1 MSDFM
6 PPKGAYLYFRKFQNR
21 HQSSKRKLPHVTYP
35 PQGVG
40 HYGHMKT
47 LTAFDA
53 IHPRRSQR
61 GIVTWPRK
69 KKIFDGKFEN
79 DTRLFGNRLTG

>member
-1 MSDFM
+1 M
-6 PPKGAYLYFRKFQNR
+6 
-21 HQSSKRKLPHVTYP
+21 
-35 PQGVG
+35 G

-53 IHPRRSQR
+53 IHPRGSQR

-69 KKIFDGKFEN
+69 KKIFAGKFEN
-79 DTRLFGNRLTG
+79 NSRLFGNRLTG